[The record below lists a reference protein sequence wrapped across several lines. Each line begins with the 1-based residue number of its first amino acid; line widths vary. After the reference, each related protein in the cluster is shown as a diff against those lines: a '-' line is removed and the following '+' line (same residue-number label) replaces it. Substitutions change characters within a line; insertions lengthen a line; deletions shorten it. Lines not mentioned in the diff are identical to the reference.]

1 MYGVLGEDRSDADML
16 KELIFSLAGDRSLTI
31 KTKGYSSCGE
41 LLTKGAR
48 QVAMFRELG
57 CNKFVICYDSDRDNP
72 DNRKASIINRIIRP
86 SMTNGVFC
94 ALVPI
99 QEIEAWILADL
110 PAVSNIITGWIPT
123 RNILHPEEEN
133 DPKEFLEKLSR
144 KNQRPRYSHATH
156 NPRIAKYLNLAIVEA
171 KCPSF
176 RPLVD
181 IVRSGL
187 GNVALKHA

>member
-1 MYGVLGEDRSDADML
+1 MFGVLGEDKSDADML
-16 KELIFSLAGDRSLTI
+16 KELIFNLAGDHSLTI

-48 QVAMFRELG
+48 QVAMFKALG
-57 CNKFVICYDSDRDNP
+57 CSKFVICYDSDHDCP
-72 DNRKASIINRIIRP
+72 EARKASIIKRIIKP
-86 SMTNGVFC
+86 SMTTGVFC

-110 PAVSNIITGWIPT
+110 SAVTNIIKGWVPAKE
-123 RNILHPEEEN
+123 ILHPEAED
-133 DPKEFLEKLSR
+133 DPKEYLEKLSR

-156 NPRIAKYLNLAIVEA
+156 NPRIAKYLDLTIVEA

-176 RPLVD
+176 KPLVD
-181 IVRSGL
+181 IVRLGQ